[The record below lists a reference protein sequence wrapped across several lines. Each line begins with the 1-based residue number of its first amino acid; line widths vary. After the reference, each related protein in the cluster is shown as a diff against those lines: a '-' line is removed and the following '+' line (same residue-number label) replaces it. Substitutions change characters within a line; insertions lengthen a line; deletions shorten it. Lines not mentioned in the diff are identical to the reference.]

1 MRKYEMMVII
11 DPELKE
17 EEIKNNIEKL
27 KEIINKDEK
36 GKIESIDEWGKR
48 ELAYEIKHKR
58 EGYYV
63 IYYFESEPEILEDLK
78 KELRL
83 NKSFLRGLI
92 VRR

>member
-27 KEIINKDEK
+27 KEIINKNEK
-36 GKIESIDEWGKR
+36 GEIESIDEWGKR
-48 ELAYEIKHKR
+48 ELAYEIKHRR

>member
-27 KEIINKDEK
+27 KEIINKNEK

-63 IYYFESEPEILEDLK
+63 IYYFESEQEILEDLK

>member
-27 KEIINKDEK
+27 KGIINKNEK

-48 ELAYEIKHKR
+48 ELAYEIKRKR